1 MTGSC
6 DDCGHMVSWEE
17 RYDFEGHGGE
27 MVSECGL
34 PDELWTDELDE
45 LSRQGRCPFWKPIEV
60 DDDLSKHLSDLF
72 EEMDQ

>member
-17 RYDFEGHGGE
+17 VYDFEGHGGE
-27 MVSECGL
+27 MMSECDL

-45 LSRQGRCPFWKPIEV
+45 LSRQGSCPFWKPMEV
-60 DDDLSKHLSDLF
+60 DDLSETLSDLF
-72 EEMDQ
+72 EEMKP

>member
-27 MVSECGL
+27 MVSECDL
-34 PDELWTDELDE
+34 PDEIWTDE
-45 LSRQGRCPFWKPIEV
+45 LSRQGSCPFWKPMEV
-60 DDDLSKHLSDLF
+60 DDLSETLSTF
-72 EEMDQ
+72 SRR